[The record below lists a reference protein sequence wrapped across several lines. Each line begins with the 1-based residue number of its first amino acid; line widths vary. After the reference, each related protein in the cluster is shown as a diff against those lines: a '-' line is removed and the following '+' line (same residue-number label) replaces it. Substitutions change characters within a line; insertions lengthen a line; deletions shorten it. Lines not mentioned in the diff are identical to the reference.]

1 MADNVD
7 DDSQWVE
14 VVMINS
20 YALFMGYL
28 SMAIR
33 GMGFLVV
40 LWTTVI
46 LLGGFVSMLEKKDF
60 WSLTVITLAQTTG
73 VFDVFLNEKLTYFRK
88 SFFGLVGTISAMLV
102 KVEKGSFC
110 RMEGVRLMLARVLLV
125 LQLVVL
131 VVILS
136 PLAVFYLFGL
146 LITAGLSLWRL
157 LQRDYGAG
165 EEAAN
170 LAPALNVLY
179 SLALVQGALFFYYFT
194 SRLLG
199 RRLANLVAGVYS
211 FGGEGEEEDD
221 GGRTSV
227 VEYMRQTRNGCEK
240 DPSSVRGRNLVTFAV
255 TMMKESSSSSL
266 SSGDYSSGARIL
278 DKLLSQAWLREQHEL
293 IRQLVGSS
301 TDLMEKLLQT
311 LRCTGTRDRG
321 VREHAARIVA
331 HLAGEITLARFPQGI
346 RCIYSLLTTP
356 RNQQQDDDNDDDD
369 DDSAQSSDHYKKLMV
384 QGLVILHKLAAA
396 EHNRRI
402 IINSTQGR
410 QLLSMAMAPVSADL
424 LHRIDHEAWNDIVAC
439 SLQLMCRLVT
449 APGETGDKLRSQV
462 LNDKDAIG
470 TMERILNCDGCNEKR
485 LYILAIN
492 ILTQLPMAAKNK
504 VVDEASSMSVESR
517 RKFTKLL
524 LLIYTDEEKDAFMRQ
539 MAGEALAMLPERSKS
554 DATIILKASDS
565 TLKDLTAMLL
575 DVNSNRGYRI
585 CAAEILEH
593 LYIRYTKQDGYLNN
607 LTEAMKDV
615 LPKVLGEIFLVS
627 WTHKEKQP
635 GMTEQ
640 GTEGVNFSAQKADIE
655 SQDPVACQH
664 EKVKEENEK
673 VKEENEKV
681 KEQDE
686 KVKEQTV
693 DMKLYAALLSL
704 SEAIFQRLVNDDKDL
719 AELTDKIAPGGG
731 TAFSFAGKL
740 KEMVEGNSEQATA
753 NCLRML
759 KITTRM
765 IISLINLNGAKVGAD
780 LESLM
785 HSLLK
790 ASEKMLELEGFMIF
804 SSSDR
809 TESTNPANI
818 LASLVKEAQ
827 ELLEKKRQAQTTPA
841 PSMETS

>member
-1 MADNVD
+1 
-7 DDSQWVE
+7 
-14 VVMINS
+14 
-20 YALFMGYL
+20 
-28 SMAIR
+28 
-33 GMGFLVV
+33 
-40 LWTTVI
+40 
-46 LLGGFVSMLEKKDF
+46 
-60 WSLTVITLAQTTG
+60 
-73 VFDVFLNEKLTYFRK
+73 NEKLTYFRK

-301 TDLMEKLLQT
+301 TDLMDKLLQT

-539 MAGEALAMLPERSKS
+539 MAGEALAMLSERSKS

>member
-146 LITAGLSLWRL
+146 LVTAGLSLWRL

-179 SLALVQGALFFYYFT
+179 SLALIQGALFFYYFT

-221 GGRTSV
+221 GGRASV
-227 VEYMRQTRNGCEK
+227 VDYMRQTRNGCEK
-240 DPSSVRGRNLVTFAV
+240 DPSSVRGRNIVTFAV

-301 TDLMEKLLQT
+301 TELMEKLLQT

-346 RCIYSLLTTP
+346 

-492 ILTQLPMAAKNK
+492 IVTQLPMAAKNK

-539 MAGEALAMLPERSKS
+539 MAGEALAMLSERSKS

-593 LYIRYTKQDGYLNN
+593 LYIRYTEQDGYLNN

-615 LPKVLGEIFLVS
+615 LP
-627 WTHKEKQP
+627 
-635 GMTEQ
+635 
-640 GTEGVNFSAQKADIE
+640 
-655 SQDPVACQH
+655 
-664 EKVKEENEK
+664 KVKEENEK